1 MRDSATSGW
10 YSWTVEENS
19 FDQQLWQY
27 QIEGRRYP
35 HLCSAVSQP
44 IRVVEVVIEE
54 LSRKES
60 FSNYVHR

>member
-10 YSWTVEENS
+10 YSWIGKENS
-19 FDQQLWQY
+19 VDQQLWQY
-27 QIEGRRYP
+27 QIEGRQSHP
-35 HLCSAVSQP
+35 CLAVSQP

-60 FSNYVHR
+60 FSNLAFG